1 MNTALKCF
9 IFCLCLVVI
18 LEDCRNKNESYDSP
32 LNGKINISVD
42 ESFKPV
48 ISEQIKVY
56 ESSYPNAHIVA
67 SYKSEADCFRDL
79 QKDSTR
85 MIIVSRGLTNEES
98 DYYKDVLSFKPQWD
112 ILAYDAVD
120 VIVNIRSNDSVF
132 TLEKIKSY
140 LNGDDTG
147 KLVVLDG
154 RSQTST
160 VRLLKDSLLHGKQ
173 FGKNVFASADSK
185 EVVNYIAKNSGAI
198 GFVGS
203 GWVGDFDDPE
213 QVAYK
218 DKIRFALVECRI
230 CEKGTYAKPSQAT
243 IAEGQ
248 YPLVRPLYFILK
260 ENANGLGTGFVNYL
274 SLERGQLVF
283 RRSYLVPAKIDFTVR
298 KSMMESNKD
307 LLK

>member
-1 MNTALKCF
+1 MNRTKRLA
-9 IFCLCLVVI
+9 FCLCLI
-18 LEDCRNKNESYDSP
+18 FFFNDCRNKNQAYDSP
-32 LNGKINISVD
+32 VNGKINISVD

-48 ISEQIKVY
+48 VSEQIKVY
-56 ESSYPNAHIVA
+56 ESSYPNTQIVA

-79 QKDSTR
+79 QSDSTR
-85 MIIVSRGLTNEES
+85 MIIVSRGLTDDENE
-98 DYYKDVLSFKPQWD
+98 YYKQKLSFKPQWD

-120 VIVNIRSNDSVF
+120 VIVNIQSKDSVF
-132 TLEKIKSY
+132 TLEKLKNY
-140 LNGDDTG
+140 LSGNDTG
-147 KLVVLDG
+147 KMIVLDG
-154 RSQTST
+154 RTQTST
-160 VRLLKDSLLHGKQ
+160 VRLLRDSLLKGRP
-173 FGKNVFASADSK
+173 FGKNVFATADSK
-185 EVVNYIAKNSGAI
+185 QVVNYIAQNTNAI

-203 GWVGDFDDPE
+203 GWVGDLDDPE

-230 CEKGTYAKPSQAT
+230 CEAGTYAKPSQST
-243 IAEGQ
+243 IAQGQ

-260 ENANGLGTGFVNYL
+260 ENANGLGTGFVNYM

>member
-1 MNTALKCF
+1 MNTTKRLA
-9 IFCLCLVVI
+9 FCLCLI
-18 LEDCRNKNESYDSP
+18 FFFNDCRNKNHAYDSP
-32 LNGKINISVD
+32 VNGKINISVD

-48 ISEQIKVY
+48 VAEQIKVY
-56 ESSYPNAHIVA
+56 ESSYPNTHIVA

-79 QKDSTR
+79 QSDSTR
-85 MIIVSRGLTNEES
+85 MIIVSRGLTDDENE
-98 DYYKDVLSFKPQWD
+98 YYKQKLSFKPQWD

-120 VIVNIRSNDSVF
+120 VIVNIQSNDSVF
-132 TLEKIKSY
+132 TLEKLKNY
-140 LNGDDTG
+140 LSGNDTG
-147 KLVVLDG
+147 KMIVLDG
-154 RSQTST
+154 RTQTST
-160 VRLLKDSLLHGKQ
+160 VRLLRDSLLKGRP
-173 FGKNVFASADSK
+173 FGKNVFATADSK
-185 EVVNYIAKNSGAI
+185 QVVNYIAQNTDAV

-203 GWVGDFDDPE
+203 GWVGDLDDPE

-230 CEKGTYAKPSQAT
+230 CEAGTYAKPSQST
-243 IAEGQ
+243 IAQGQ

-298 KSMMESNKD
+298 KSTMESNKD

>member
-1 MNTALKCF
+1 MNRTKRLA
-9 IFCLCLVVI
+9 FCLCLI
-18 LEDCRNKNESYDSP
+18 FFFNDCRNKNQAYDSP

-48 ISEQIKVY
+48 VTEQIKVY
-56 ESSYPNAHIVA
+56 ESSYPNTQIVA

-79 QKDSTR
+79 QTDSTR
-85 MIIVSRGLTNEES
+85 MIIVSRGLTDDENE
-98 DYYKDVLSFKPQWD
+98 YYKQKLSFKPQWD

-120 VIVNIRSNDSVF
+120 VIVNIQSKDSVF
-132 TLEKIKSY
+132 TLEKLKNY
-140 LNGDDTG
+140 LSGSDTG
-147 KLVVLDG
+147 KMVVLDG

-160 VRLLKDSLLHGKQ
+160 VRLLRDSLLKGRP
-173 FGKNVFASADSK
+173 FGKNVFATADSK
-185 EVVNYIAKNSGAI
+185 QVVNYIAQNTNAI

-203 GWVGDFDDPE
+203 GWVGDLDDPE

-230 CEKGTYAKPSQAT
+230 CEAGTYAKPSQST
-243 IAEGQ
+243 IAQGQ

-260 ENANGLGTGFVNYL
+260 ENANGLGTGFVNYM

-298 KSMMESNKD
+298 KSTMESNKD

>member
-1 MNTALKCF
+1 MNTTKRLA
-9 IFCLCLVVI
+9 FCLCLI
-18 LEDCRNKNESYDSP
+18 FFFNDCRNKSHAYDSP
-32 LNGKINISVD
+32 VNGKINISVD

-48 ISEQIKVY
+48 VAEQIKVY
-56 ESSYPNAHIVA
+56 QSSYPNTHIVA
-67 SYKSEADCFRDL
+67 SYESEADCFRDL
-79 QKDSTR
+79 QSDSTR
-85 MIIVSRGLTNEES
+85 MIIVSRGLTDDENE
-98 DYYKDVLSFKPQWD
+98 YYKQKLSFKPQWD

-120 VIVNIRSNDSVF
+120 VIVNIQSNDSVF
-132 TLEKIKSY
+132 TVEKLKNY
-140 LNGDDTG
+140 LSGNDTG
-147 KLVVLDG
+147 KMIVLDG
-154 RSQTST
+154 RTQTST
-160 VRLLKDSLLHGKQ
+160 VRLLRDSLLKGRP
-173 FGKNVFASADSK
+173 FGKNVFATADSK
-185 EVVNYIAKNSGAI
+185 QVVNYIAQNTDAV

-203 GWVGDFDDPE
+203 GWVGDLDDPE

-230 CEKGTYAKPSQAT
+230 CEPGTYAKPSQST
-243 IAEGQ
+243 IAQGQ

-298 KSMMESNKD
+298 KSTMESNKD